1 MAIFQFNMQ
10 VIGRS
15 EGRSVVSAAAYRAA
29 EKINN
34 DYTGT
39 IDDYTR
45 KKWVEYSEVYLPPNA
60 PPEYKDRAVLWNSV
74 EHAEKGR
81 TARLAREIEAAL
93 PIELSM
99 EENIRLVQGFV
110 QDTFVSDG
118 MIADINIHNPPVTDS
133 RGIPITKD
141 GKPAADMEEMVFQN
155 PHVHIL
161 LTVRPIDKNG
171 KWAAKS
177 QKEYVCKKGNIVRNM
192 TAEEFRTAKSQG
204 WEKEYQYWEGKE
216 KVWLTPSEAFS
227 RNLVRIS
234 KNPRSTPYGRRDA
247 QMERWNSTEA
257 LLEYRSAWEGHVNRA
272 LEQAGR
278 PERVDC
284 RSYQEQGKDTVSGIH
299 LGSYSSKKKESSGR
313 YRINEEIHSI
323 NETNKSIRK
332 KIEDIERKLADR
344 KGRFYDSLAEQL
356 GALESDIVSLRCSLD
371 SLEQQT
377 AALAQDI
384 RKQKDSITRIQT
396 VQENIRSKNQASRQ
410 KIGQWTEQLESLPDK
425 GIQRHK
431 LQQAIQEEQEN
442 IRFRNQRFLKILEE
456 EGFSSV
462 IDFQQECQILRQM
475 EQEYRKLEKKTAS
488 IEGNIRDYTKRYE
501 NLCQYLP
508 KEDSGYADRFWKK
521 HRESLHKKQAENRN
535 LHPVRLDHSSFS
547 RILHQTDYALNHTFY
562 LARRTGY
569 LLQKLED
576 VQEQQMGEKRSR

>member
-177 QKEYVCKKGNIVRNM
+177 QKE
-192 TAEEFRTAKSQG
+192 
-204 WEKEYQYWEGKE
+204 
-216 KVWLTPSEAFS
+216 
-227 RNLVRIS
+227 
-234 KNPRSTPYGRRDA
+234 
-247 QMERWNSTEA
+247 
-257 LLEYRSAWEGHVNRA
+257 
-272 LEQAGR
+272 
-278 PERVDC
+278 
-284 RSYQEQGKDTVSGIH
+284 
-299 LGSYSSKKKESSGR
+299 
-313 YRINEEIHSI
+313 
-323 NETNKSIRK
+323 
-332 KIEDIERKLADR
+332 
-344 KGRFYDSLAEQL
+344 
-356 GALESDIVSLRCSLD
+356 
-371 SLEQQT
+371 
-377 AALAQDI
+377 
-384 RKQKDSITRIQT
+384 
-396 VQENIRSKNQASRQ
+396 
-410 KIGQWTEQLESLPDK
+410 
-425 GIQRHK
+425 
-431 LQQAIQEEQEN
+431 
-442 IRFRNQRFLKILEE
+442 
-456 EGFSSV
+456 
-462 IDFQQECQILRQM
+462 
-475 EQEYRKLEKKTAS
+475 
-488 IEGNIRDYTKRYE
+488 
-501 NLCQYLP
+501 
-508 KEDSGYADRFWKK
+508 
-521 HRESLHKKQAENRN
+521 
-535 LHPVRLDHSSFS
+535 
-547 RILHQTDYALNHTFY
+547 
-562 LARRTGY
+562 
-569 LLQKLED
+569 
-576 VQEQQMGEKRSR
+576 

>member
-1 MAIFQFNMQ
+1 M
-10 VIGRS
+10 
-15 EGRSVVSAAAYRAA
+15 
-29 EKINN
+29 
-34 DYTGT
+34 
-39 IDDYTR
+39 
-45 KKWVEYSEVYLPPNA
+45 
-60 PPEYKDRAVLWNSV
+60 
-74 EHAEKGR
+74 
-81 TARLAREIEAAL
+81 
-93 PIELSM
+93 
-99 EENIRLVQGFV
+99 
-110 QDTFVSDG
+110 
-118 MIADINIHNPPVTDS
+118 
-133 RGIPITKD
+133 
-141 GKPAADMEEMVFQN
+141 
-155 PHVHIL
+155 
-161 LTVRPIDKNG
+161 
-171 KWAAKS
+171 
-177 QKEYVCKKGNIVRNM
+177 
-192 TAEEFRTAKSQG
+192 
-204 WEKEYQYWEGKE
+204 
-216 KVWLTPSEAFS
+216 
-227 RNLVRIS
+227 
-234 KNPRSTPYGRRDA
+234 
-247 QMERWNSTEA
+247 
-257 LLEYRSAWEGHVNRA
+257 
-272 LEQAGR
+272 
-278 PERVDC
+278 
-284 RSYQEQGKDTVSGIH
+284 
-299 LGSYSSKKKESSGR
+299 
-313 YRINEEIHSI
+313 
-323 NETNKSIRK
+323 
-332 KIEDIERKLADR
+332 
-344 KGRFYDSLAEQL
+344 
-356 GALESDIVSLRCSLD
+356 ESDIVSLRCSLD

-535 LHPVRLDHSSFS
+535 LHPVRLNHSSFS

>member
-10 VIGRS
+10 IIGRS
-15 EGRSVVSAAAYRAA
+15 EGRSVVSAAAYRSA

-39 IDDYTR
+39 VDDYTR
-45 KKWVEYSEVYLPPNA
+45 KKWVEHSEVCLPPNA
-60 PPEYKDRAVLWNSV
+60 PSKYKDRAVLWNSV
-74 EHAEKGR
+74 ELTEKGR

-93 PIELSM
+93 PVELSM

-110 QDTFVSDG
+110 QDAFVSDG

-133 RGIPITKD
+133 RGIPINKD

-161 LTVRPIDKNG
+161 LTVRPMDENG
-171 KWAAKS
+171 NWAAKS
-177 QKEYVCKKGNIVRNM
+177 QKEYVCKKGNVVKNM
-192 TAEEFRTAKSQG
+192 TAEEFRAAKSQG
-204 WEKEYQYWEGKE
+204 WAKEYQYWEGKK

-227 RNLVRIS
+227 KNLVRVS

-247 QMERWNSTEA
+247 QMERWSSTDA
-257 LLEYRSAWEGHVNRA
+257 LLKYRSAWEGHVNRA

-284 RSYQEQGKDTVSGIH
+284 RSYQEQGADTISGIH
-299 LGSYSSKKKESSGR
+299 LGTYASKKKGNSHR
-313 YRINEEIHSI
+313 YRINEEIKSI
-323 NETNKSIRK
+323 NEINKNIRK
-332 KIEDIERKLADR
+332 RIEYIEKELADR
-344 KGRFYDSLAEQL
+344 KGHFYDSLAEQM

-384 RKQKDSITRIQT
+384 QKQQDSISRIQT
-396 VQENIRSKNQASRQ
+396 VQETIRSKNQASRQ
-410 KIGQWTEQLESLPDK
+410 KIGQWTEQFENLPAK

-475 EQEYRKLEKKTAS
+475 EQEYQRLKKRTIS
-488 IEGNIRDYTKRYE
+488 IEGSIRDYTKRYE
-501 NLCQYLP
+501 DLCQYLP
-508 KEDSGYADRFWKK
+508 KEDSGYTDRFWKK
-521 HRESLHKKQAENRN
+521 HREAFHKKQEGNQD
-535 LHPVRLDHSSFS
+535 LHPVRLDHSRFS

-569 LLQKLED
+569 LLQKLEE